1 MTIQSKPSF
10 RSGINFVL
18 SLILSYSIALI
29 FCVPALAD
37 DECDKGEKAECFCE
51 CETIEADARG
61 TGPCSLTEKENRWC
75 SIAYNGNTGSLGED
89 SMGPKNVSTAFNPK
103 NISSLSS
110 INGFRTF
117 PDHRSKDYARIVMD
131 LTRKNPWWNPI
142 ERKRFAVSDDYKN
155 IANQLIFI
163 WLRASYV
170 SARSISSQ
178 EISKLDRIVAIM
190 LDDKYKVRKHFF
202 LPGDKPDSLEI
213 EDAKIFVRPGYI
225 RIKYSQI
232 KLRLIFRSAME
243 R

>member
-1 MTIQSKPSF
+1 MTIQSKSSF
-10 RSGINFVL
+10 RSGINLVL
-18 SLILSYSIALI
+18 ALVFSYSIALI

-89 SMGPKNVSTAFNPK
+89 SMGPENVSTAFNPK
-103 NISSLSS
+103 KISSLSS
-110 INGFRTF
+110 INGLRTF
-117 PDHRSKDYARIVMD
+117 PDHRSKEYARIVMS
-131 LTRKNPWWNPI
+131 LTRKTPWWNPV
-142 ERKRFAVSDDYKN
+142 ERKKFAVYDDYKN

-202 LPGDKPDSLEI
+202 LPGGEPDSLEI

-225 RIKYSQI
+225 KIKYSKM